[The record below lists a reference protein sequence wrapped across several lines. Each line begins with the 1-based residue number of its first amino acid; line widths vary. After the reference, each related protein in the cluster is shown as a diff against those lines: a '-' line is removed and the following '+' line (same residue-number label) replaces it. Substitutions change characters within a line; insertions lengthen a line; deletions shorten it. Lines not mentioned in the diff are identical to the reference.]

1 MEIVRELI
9 ASCQNRPKKILNAR
23 FLLISLALLFYF
35 PAFAGIADAS
45 VLPKEITVV
54 CDDNYPPFIFRDEKG
69 RLQGILV
76 DEWHLWAEKTGTKVN
91 LRGMDWGLAQKTM
104 AEGNADVI
112 DTIFFTEERAKTLA
126 FSAPY
131 ASLDVPIFFHKDIS
145 GLKDVNSLH
154 GFTVGVKAG
163 DACIDFLKRHGI
175 QTLREYPSYESIVRD
190 AAAQKIK
197 VFCIDGPPAHYY
209 LYKLN
214 IEQQYRQTTPLYTGQ
229 FHRAVHKERKALLTA
244 IEAGFAKISVK
255 EREKIEKRWRGS
267 AVSKPYLAYLF
278 YLIGGLVIL
287 GVILL
292 LWNYILHR
300 KVTQKTLQ
308 LQETIDNLEKSE
320 GKYKE
325 LFESIPDAFY
335 RTDNEGL
342 LVAVSPSAEQIFGYV
357 IEESLGKNLGDFYVN
372 PGERDHF
379 LSILREQGEVKG
391 HEAPMRAK
399 DGSTVWVSTN
409 AQFYRDKQGN
419 ILGVQGIARDITE
432 RKRAEEENRSLKER
446 LQRAEKMEALGT
458 LAGGV
463 AHDLNNVLGVIVGYS
478 ELLLESVDKSSP
490 LRHSV
495 QNVMNGGMKAAA
507 IVDDL
512 LTLARRGVQGR
523 SIVNLNQIVADCNKS
538 PELEN
543 LSAHHLAVKIQSDLG
558 ANLLNISG
566 SPLHLGKTIYNLI
579 SNAVEAMPTGGIV
592 SIKTRNQYLDK
603 PLQDYDNI
611 QEGDY
616 VALSV
621 SDTGE
626 GIAKADLRRIFEPFY
641 TKKIMGR
648 SGTGLG
654 LAVVWGTV
662 KDHNGYI
669 NVQSEAGK
677 GSVFTLYF
685 PVTREEISTEA
696 SAATVS
702 EYMGKGETILVM
714 DDVKEQRELASN
726 MLKTLNYQ
734 VASAASGEDAVAYI
748 KEHEV
753 NLLVLDM
760 IMDPGMDGLDAYKSI
775 LTIRPQQRAVIVSGF
790 SESERVLAA
799 KKLGAGA
806 YVRKP
811 YIKEKLG
818 LAVRKELDRPG

>member
-1 MEIVRELI
+1 MEIIRELI
-9 ASCQNRPKKILNAR
+9 ASCQNRPKKISNAR

-35 PAFAGIADAS
+35 PAFAGIANAS

-54 CDDNYPPFIFRDEKG
+54 SDDNYPPFIFRDEKG

-76 DEWHLWAEKTGTKVN
+76 DEWRLWAEKTGTKVN

-104 AEGNADVI
+104 ATGNAEVI

-145 GLKDVNSLH
+145 GIKDANSLH

-478 ELLLESVDKSSP
+478 ELILESVDKSSP

-523 SIVNLNQIVADCNKS
+523 SIVNLNQIVANCNKS

-543 LSAHHLAVKIQSDLG
+543 LSAHHPAVKIQSDLG

-579 SNAVEAMPTGGIV
+579 SNAAEAMPTGGIV

-641 TKKIMGR
+641 TKKIMGK

-696 SAATVS
+696 SAAAVS
-702 EYMGKGETILVM
+702 EYMGKGETILVV

-775 LTIRPQQRAVIVSGF
+775 LAIRPQQRAVIVSGF